1 MSDLVSITYNLI
13 HDDPSAKFIDRIQGS
28 KLLAAIETGTIDELQ
43 VDSIYDLGADPED
56 VLATISH
63 CEAHYVRICV
73 RSLGLCSKTA
83 AKQSN
88 PVWNVVLTL
97 LREQHR

>member
-1 MSDLVSITYNLI
+1 MSRLISITYNAI
-13 HDDPSAKFIDRIQGS
+13 DDDPRVSFKDRIEGG
-28 KLLAAIETGTIDELQ
+28 KLLSAIESGTIDELQ
-43 VDSIYDLGADPED
+43 VASIYDLGSDPADI
-56 VLATISH
+56 LATISY

-88 PVWNVVLTL
+88 PVWQVVLTL
-97 LREQHR
+97 LREQCK